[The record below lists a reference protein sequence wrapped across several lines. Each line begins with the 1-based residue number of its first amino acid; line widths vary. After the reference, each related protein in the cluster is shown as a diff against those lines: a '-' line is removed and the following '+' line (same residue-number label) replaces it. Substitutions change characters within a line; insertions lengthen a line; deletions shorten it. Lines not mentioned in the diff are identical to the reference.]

1 MTELRLKTEI
11 WVKALLRRCSLGG
24 AFAVVSNHGDD
35 TSRSTLVKVVLLD
48 GRAYVLTSVRRGDGE
63 GIWMRGTG
71 PDPVDEALA
80 DAYIQK
86 SLKFDRD
93 LWVVEIE
100 DREGRHFLLDP
111 VEGEGELGKGGEAGK

>member
-1 MTELRLKTEI
+1 MAEPRLKSEI

-24 AFAVVSNHGDD
+24 AFAVISSHGDD
-35 TSRSTLVKVVLLD
+35 TSGSILVKVVLLD

-63 GIWMRGTG
+63 GIWMRATG
-71 PDPVDEALA
+71 LTPVDEADA

-86 SLKFDRD
+86 TLRFDPD

-100 DREGRHFLLDP
+100 DRQGRHFLLDP
-111 VEGEGELGKGGEAGK
+111 VEGESGEVGK